1 MEEKQDFLSKMSQKA
16 QEAMGS
22 ETAQKAKEKAR
33 EMAESAAQKAQE
45 VWSSEAAQKAKEKA
59 REVAGAAAQK
69 AQEALNSETAQKAKA
84 AAGAAVQEAQQA
96 VSEAVA
102 ETAEQAQRVYAA
114 AQAGEGAAAIKKAK
128 FSKKT
133 LVAFGVVAV
142 LIIVLLGIAGITS
155 GGGNTEAKFISKA
168 QKLLETDFEIVT
180 DKEMGMKTQ
189 DGSTQYYI
197 IHKPSFDKED
207 PWGCI
212 VNLNAEKG
220 KVVEASIIVGHN
232 NPTGA
237 AGIVA
242 GSIAFIRTLDPSL
255 SEDEARTMAAQGI
268 SGGGFNETVNG
279 ITYLIGDGGNGYIFS
294 AAVQK

>member
-1 MEEKQDFLSKMSQKA
+1 M
-16 QEAMGS
+16 
-22 ETAQKAKEKAR
+22 
-33 EMAESAAQKAQE
+33 
-45 VWSSEAAQKAKEKA
+45 
-59 REVAGAAAQK
+59 
-69 AQEALNSETAQKAKA
+69 
-84 AAGAAVQEAQQA
+84 
-96 VSEAVA
+96 
-102 ETAEQAQRVYAA
+102 
-114 AQAGEGAAAIKKAK
+114 
-128 FSKKT
+128 
-133 LVAFGVVAV
+133 AV

-155 GGGNTEAKFISKA
+155 GGGNTEAKFIGKA

-180 DKEMGMKTQ
+180 DKEMGMETQ

-197 IHKPSFDKED
+197 IHKPSFDKEN
-207 PWGCI
+207 PLGCVVSI
-212 VNLNAEKG
+212 DTEKG
-220 KVVEASIIVGHN
+220 KVMEASIIVGHN

-237 AGIVA
+237 AGIIT

>member
-1 MEEKQDFLSKMSQKA
+1 MEEKQDFLSKVSQKA

-22 ETAQKAKEKAR
+22 EAAQQVKAKAR
-33 EMAESAAQKAQE
+33 ELAENTAQKAQE
-45 VWSSEAAQKAKEKA
+45 ALNSEAAQRAKEKA

-102 ETAEQAQRVYAA
+102 ETAGQARQVYAA

-128 FSKKT
+128 LSKKT
-133 LVAFGVVAV
+133 LVTFGVVAV

-155 GGGNTEAKFISKA
+155 GGGSTEAKFISKA
-168 QKLLETDFEIVT
+168 QKLMEGDFEIVT
-180 DKEMGMKTQ
+180 NKEVGLKTQ

-197 IHKPSFDKED
+197 IHKPSFNKESSQA
-207 PWGCI
+207 CTI
-212 VNLNAEKG
+212 VLHAEKG
-220 KVVEASIIVGHN
+220 KVVEASIISAHN
-232 NPTGA
+232 DPTGT
-237 AGIVA
+237 AGIIA
-242 GSIAFIRTLDPSL
+242 GSIAFIRTLDSSL
-255 SEDEARTMAAQGI
+255 SDDEARTMVAQGI
-268 SGGGFNETVNG
+268 SGGGFDQAVNG
-279 ITYLIGDGGNGYIFS
+279 IAYMIGDGGHGYIFS

>member
-1 MEEKQDFLSKMSQKA
+1 MEEKQGFLSKMSQKA

-45 VWSSEAAQKAKEKA
+45 AWSSEAAQKAKEKA

-133 LVAFGVVAV
+133 LVTFGVVAV

-155 GGGNTEAKFISKA
+155 GGGNAEAKFISKA

-268 SGGGFNETVNG
+268 SGGFDKTVNG